1 MKSLFLE
8 KQIFPLKQNFNIAH
22 GTRKEAEVI
31 YLKISEGDIY
41 GEGESV
47 PYSRY
52 QESCQSVMKQITDI
66 RDKIESG
73 INRQDL
79 QKIIPAGAA
88 RNAIDSALW
97 DLESKKS
104 GQDIWQIAN
113 LPEAKKISTAFTIVI
128 DDPKIMGKNADN
140 LKDKY
145 PLLKLKLAGDGAD
158 GQRILAVRENAP
170 NNRIIIDANESWNQN
185 NYQDAIEICKK
196 TKIEMIEQ
204 PFPTNNDEFLR
215 EIKKEITICADE
227 SCHISSDLE
236 NLYGKY
242 DMINIKLDKTGG
254 LTEALKLSKKAK
266 NMGFKIMVGCMVGS
280 SLSIKPAFYLAQIAD
295 LVDLDGPLLIKN
307 DRNLL
312 KFLDDQIYI

>member
-97 DLESKKS
+97 DS
-104 GQDIWQIAN
+104 A
-113 LPEAKKISTAFTIVI
+113 
-128 DDPKIMGKNADN
+128 
-140 LKDKY
+140 
-145 PLLKLKLAGDGAD
+145 
-158 GQRILAVRENAP
+158 
-170 NNRIIIDANESWNQN
+170 
-185 NYQDAIEICKK
+185 
-196 TKIEMIEQ
+196 
-204 PFPTNNDEFLR
+204 
-215 EIKKEITICADE
+215 
-227 SCHISSDLE
+227 
-236 NLYGKY
+236 
-242 DMINIKLDKTGG
+242 
-254 LTEALKLSKKAK
+254 
-266 NMGFKIMVGCMVGS
+266 
-280 SLSIKPAFYLAQIAD
+280 
-295 LVDLDGPLLIKN
+295 
-307 DRNLL
+307 
-312 KFLDDQIYI
+312 